1 MPKDRRKPTT
11 QEENTLRAVST
22 EVGAYLDFALEPKGI
37 RKHRFLR
44 ELFQL
49 YRKLALPVFLQTVER
64 ALKYRIT
71 EMDTVERIARLYLSQ
86 GRYETPSVDIDEEFQ
101 SRPSYQEGRL
111 SDDVDLSIYD
121 KMLDE
126 DDG

>member
-1 MPKDRRKPTT
+1 
-11 QEENTLRAVST
+11 
-22 EVGAYLDFALEPKGI
+22 
-37 RKHRFLR
+37 
-44 ELFQL
+44 
-49 YRKLALPVFLQTVER
+49 VFLQTVER

-71 EMDTVERIARLYLSQ
+71 EMETLERIARLYLSH

-101 SRPSYQEGRL
+101 SRPSYLEGRL